1 LTRRLASLRSA
12 IYEIQANKKLVTF
25 HARVNATFSFSMNRL
40 LHPRTLS
47 RIQKQ
52 KVSSGGSYGG
62 GGGVKLILGVAAG
75 AVGGNWVYKNY
86 IKGPESSGLSKI
98 IRRLFS
104 IFLEKNFSKYMPK
117 VPELPRK
124 KGTQVQQLS

>member
-1 LTRRLASLRSA
+1 
-12 IYEIQANKKLVTF
+12 
-25 HARVNATFSFSMNRL
+25 MNRL

-52 KVSSGGSYGG
+52 KVSSGGSS
-62 GGGVKLILGVAAG
+62 GGVKLILGVAAG
-75 AVGGNWVYKNY
+75 AVRGNWVYKNY

>member
-1 LTRRLASLRSA
+1 MLLASLRSA
-12 IYEIQANKKLVTF
+12 IFSEIKLVNF
-25 HARVNATFSFSMNRL
+25 FSMNRL

-52 KVSSGGSYGG
+52 KVSSGGSSGG

-86 IKGPESSGLSKI
+86 VKGPESSG
-98 IRRLFS
+98 
-104 IFLEKNFSKYMPK
+104 
-117 VPELPRK
+117 
-124 KGTQVQQLS
+124 

>member
-1 LTRRLASLRSA
+1 
-12 IYEIQANKKLVTF
+12 
-25 HARVNATFSFSMNRL
+25 MNRL

-52 KVSSGGSYGG
+52 KVSSGGSSGG

-86 IKGPESSGLSKI
+86 VKGPESS
-98 IRRLFS
+98 
-104 IFLEKNFSKYMPK
+104 EKNFSKYMPK
-117 VPELPRK
+117 VPELELPRK
-124 KGTQVQQLS
+124 KGIQVQHLSKSLIYENSMNIYRPHLTPFSTSFSTLLC

>member
-1 LTRRLASLRSA
+1 
-12 IYEIQANKKLVTF
+12 
-25 HARVNATFSFSMNRL
+25 MNRL

-52 KVSSGGSYGG
+52 KVSSGGSSGG

-86 IKGPESSGLSKI
+86 VKGPESSGKSK
-98 IRRLFS
+98 S
-104 IFLEKNFSKYMPK
+104 NFNRC
-117 VPELPRK
+117 RK
-124 KGTQVQQLS
+124 GY

>member
-1 LTRRLASLRSA
+1 
-12 IYEIQANKKLVTF
+12 
-25 HARVNATFSFSMNRL
+25 MNRL

-52 KVSSGGSYGG
+52 KVSSGGSSGG

-86 IKGPESSGLSKI
+86 VKGPESSGLSPI
-98 IRRLFS
+98 NRTASLL
-104 IFLEKNFSKYMPK
+104 FLEKNFSKYMPK

-124 KGTQVQQLS
+124 KGTQVQHLSKMHASSFIALI

>member
-1 LTRRLASLRSA
+1 MIFDAWLRFSLLASLRSA
-12 IYEIQANKKLVTF
+12 NLSQINGDNYGSFSTQGLSFASLGHFERNLTQVE
-25 HARVNATFSFSMNRL
+25 SFSMNRL

-52 KVSSGGSYGG
+52 KVSSGGSSGG

-86 IKGPESSGLSKI
+86 VKGPESSGKSK
-98 IRRLFS
+98 FC
-104 IFLEKNFSKYMPK
+104 EKA
-117 VPELPRK
+117 
-124 KGTQVQQLS
+124 